1 MDFLFS
7 LNEDL
12 SLSLFSKE
20 TQHPADVFPFSP
32 VLSSPLVLSSNRAI
46 LVFLMAADFLPI
58 VNVFP
63 FFCFLNFQLRSEKET
78 RNKLIESD
86 LNSKL
91 HGRLFKK

>member
-1 MDFLFS
+1 MDFLL

-12 SLSLFSKE
+12 PLSLSSKE
-20 TQHPADVFPFSP
+20 TQHTADVSPFSP
-32 VLSSPLVLSSNRAI
+32 VLSPPFGVGPVTGAI
-46 LVFLMAADFLPI
+46 LVFLVAADFLPI

-63 FFCFLNFQLRSEKET
+63 LFCFLNFQLRSEKET